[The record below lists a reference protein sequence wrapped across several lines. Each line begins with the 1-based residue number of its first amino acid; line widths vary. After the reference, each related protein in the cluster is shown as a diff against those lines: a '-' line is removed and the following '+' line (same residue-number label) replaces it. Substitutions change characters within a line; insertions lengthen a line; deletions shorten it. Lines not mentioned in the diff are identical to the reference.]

1 MGLKQ
6 SYAIIGTG
14 ALGGLYGGLLA
25 RGGFDVHFLA
35 NSDANHIALKGLQVE
50 TPLGDFHLPNVNVYS
65 DVAKM
70 PACDVTIVAL
80 KSTLNHLLQAILPVT
95 TRGGGKVLV
104 LQNGL
109 DVEADSARVVGED
122 RVLGGCCFLCSNKVG
137 PGHIRHLDYGRI
149 VFGEYSSDP
158 YGKPALGIT
167 ERAQQIEAELR
178 EAGMDAEATDDLL
191 LTRWKKL
198 MWNIPFNGLSVALDA
213 STQEIMEHGDSLALA
228 EAIIREVHTAAVGL
242 GVAVPESWIQ
252 KQIDA
257 TKKMVPYDASMRL
270 DYRFGR
276 PMELDAIF
284 SNPIEAASSAGIAM
298 PLVGMMLKQLK
309 FLNSR
314 NLKGSD

>member
-1 MGLKQ
+1 
-6 SYAIIGTG
+6 
-14 ALGGLYGGLLA
+14 
-25 RGGFDVHFLA
+25 
-35 NSDANHIALKGLQVE
+35 
-50 TPLGDFHLPNVNVYS
+50 
-65 DVAKM
+65 
-70 PACDVTIVAL
+70 
-80 KSTLNHLLQAILPVT
+80 
-95 TRGGGKVLV
+95 
-104 LQNGL
+104 
-109 DVEADSARVVGED
+109 
-122 RVLGGCCFLCSNKVG
+122 
-137 PGHIRHLDYGRI
+137 
-149 VFGEYSSDP
+149 
-158 YGKPALGIT
+158 
-167 ERAQQIEAELR
+167 
-178 EAGMDAEATDDLL
+178 MDAEATDDLL

-309 FLNSR
+309 FMNSR